1 MSETESTAAADGAG
15 PAATASAGGADLARE
30 LELARERALRAQ
42 AELDNYRKRMQRELE
57 EERKFAQL
65 PLIRDL
71 LPVIDNVERAIE
83 AAEKGGDVS
92 GLLAGFRMVSQQL
105 EETLGRHQ
113 CRRIPALNE
122 PFDPNLHQAI
132 AQQPSAEHPPHTVA
146 AVAQAGYRLH
156 DRVVRPAQVMVTVA
170 PAR

>member
-1 MSETESTAAADGAG
+1 MSESVDTSGGEAGQTAAEAG
-15 PAATASAGGADLARE
+15 SELARE

-42 AELDNYRKRMQRELE
+42 AELENFRRRMQREVE
-57 EERKFAQL
+57 EERRFAQL

-105 EETLGRHQ
+105 EETLGRHHCQ
-113 CRRIPALNE
+113 RIVALNE
-122 PFDPNLHQAI
+122 PFDPSLHQAI
-132 AQQPSAEHPPHTVA
+132 AQQPSAEHPPHTVS
-146 AVAQAGYRLH
+146 AVAQAGFRLH
-156 DRVVRPAQVMVTVA
+156 DRVIRPAQVMVTVA
-170 PAR
+170 PTG